1 MSVEYKIFTA
11 KSLPYSNEE
20 YAGELFETHAT
31 NEKKFYDLHLAIDWL
46 KTHSADVFN
55 GHRYACVKRMSGDN
69 EYDCHWYEYHSNKYN
84 DIPTPTKQ
92 MSECMTLDRI
102 LYKYKYRD
110 VVWKEDVKKM
120 AEEYEKRIES
130 LEAQLRDKE

>member
-1 MSVEYKIFTA
+1 MNNKVEKDNY
-11 KSLPYSNEE
+11 
-20 YAGELFETHAT
+20 ET
-31 NEKKFYDLHLAIDWL
+31 
-46 KTHSADVFN
+46 S
-55 GHRYACVKRMSGDN
+55 
-69 EYDCHWYEYHSNKYN
+69 KYN
-84 DIPTPTKQ
+84 DIQQ

>member
-1 MSVEYKIFTA
+1 MNHKVEKDNY
-11 KSLPYSNEE
+11 
-20 YAGELFETHAT
+20 ET
-31 NEKKFYDLHLAIDWL
+31 F
-46 KTHSADVFN
+46 
-55 GHRYACVKRMSGDN
+55 
-69 EYDCHWYEYHSNKYN
+69 KYN